1 MKSAARMTEDLSDFV
16 HRKHKYA
23 LFCAFDESYLLS
35 LNKFANDKT
44 LNIMKIRSILF
55 ATLSVAVLASCGGK
69 VADVTE
75 ITGTVVPEG
84 ISEVNVVV
92 GEAVDTLVPVVDGK
106 FTVTVPADV
115 TALGTIAAGNIGV
128 NFISDGTP
136 LTVVLDQDVAVTSKY
151 PNISVQEKLNAYNA
165 EEQKFMDEYMAK
177 QREIMADS
185 LLTQDEKSAQF
196 EAYYDEF
203 IEPYI
208 AHHVEAA
215 KSNPDNSISV
225 FALSNLRS
233 QIDDAQMSELV
244 NAVIP
249 AIQESKY
256 VSGMKEALD
265 ARLNTAE
272 GKPFVDF
279 TVNSVVGMTRSIP
292 PQPKYAEVKFSDYVG
307 KGKYILVDF
316 WAPWC
321 GPCKREIPNLKAVYD
336 KYAGEKFDI
345 LSIAVWERQPVQVTI
360 DTAAEL
366 GMNWSHINNAG
377 SVPTDIYGV
386 EGIPHL
392 MLIGPD
398 GTILKRGFHGAEGI
412 NAAVAEYLE

>member
-1 MKSAARMTEDLSDFV
+1 
-16 HRKHKYA
+16 
-23 LFCAFDESYLLS
+23 
-35 LNKFANDKT
+35 
-44 LNIMKIRSILF
+44 MKIRSILF
-55 ATLSVAVLASCGGK
+55 ATSAVAILASCGGK
-69 VADVTE
+69 VSDVTE
-75 ITGTVVPEG
+75 ISGTVLPEG
-84 ISEVNVVV
+84 ISEVNVTV
-92 GEAVDTLVPVVDGK
+92 GEVVDTLVPVVDGK
-106 FTVTVPADV
+106 FSLTVPADV
-115 TALGTIAAGNIGV
+115 TALASVQAGNYGA

-136 LTVVLDQDVAVTSKY
+136 LEVVLGEDTAVTSKY
-151 PNISVQEKLNAYNA
+151 ADVSVQEKLNAYNA
-165 EEQKFMDEYMAK
+165 KEQAFMDEYMAK
-177 QREIMADS
+177 QREIFADT
-185 LLTQDEKSAQF
+185 LLSQEEKSAKF

-203 IEPYI
+203 IEPYVN
-208 AHHVEAA
+208 HHVEAA
-215 KSNPDNSISV
+215 KANPDNFISV

-233 QIDDAQMSELV
+233 QIEDPQMAELV
-244 NAVIP
+244 DALVP
-249 AIQESKY
+249 ALQESRY
-256 VSGMKEALD
+256 VSGMKQALD

-272 GKPFVDF
+272 GKPFIDF

-366 GMNWSHINNAG
+366 GMDWSHINNAG

-412 NAAVAEYLE
+412 EAAVAEYLK

>member
-1 MKSAARMTEDLSDFV
+1 
-16 HRKHKYA
+16 
-23 LFCAFDESYLLS
+23 
-35 LNKFANDKT
+35 
-44 LNIMKIRSILF
+44 MKIRSILF
-55 ATLSVAVLASCGGK
+55 ATLGVAVMASCGGK
-69 VADVTE
+69 VSDVTE
-75 ITGTVVPEG
+75 ITGTVVLDG
-84 ISEVNVVV
+84 ITEVNITL

-106 FTVTVPADV
+106 FAVNLSTDLTSVGVAS
-115 TALGTIAAGNIGV
+115 AAGYRV
-128 NFISDGTP
+128 SFIPDGTP
-136 LTVVLDQDVAVTSKY
+136 LTLVIDQEASVTSAY
-151 PNISVQEKLNAYNA
+151 PAISVQERMNAFNKSEKAYMEKYRTGQQDIYADSVMTDEEKTAALESFFETFFTEYKDYNINTYTENTDNIISLYA
-165 EEQKFMDEYMAK
+165 LQNLRGELEDAQL
-177 QREIMADS
+177 DS
-185 LLTQDEKSAQF
+185 LLNLLA
-196 EAYYDEF
+196 
-203 IEPYI
+203 P
-208 AHHVEAA
+208 
-215 KSNPDNSISV
+215 
-225 FALSNLRS
+225 AL
-233 QIDDAQMSELV
+233 
-244 NAVIP
+244 
-249 AIQESKY
+249 QEHKY
-256 VSGMKEALD
+256 VKSMQEALK

-272 GKPFVDF
+272 GKPFIDF
-279 TVNSVVGMTRSIP
+279 TVNSVVGMTRSVP

-336 KYAGEKFDI
+336 KYAGKDFDI

-412 NAAVAEYLE
+412 NAAVAEYLD

>member
-1 MKSAARMTEDLSDFV
+1 
-16 HRKHKYA
+16 
-23 LFCAFDESYLLS
+23 
-35 LNKFANDKT
+35 
-44 LNIMKIRSILF
+44 MKIRSILF
-55 ATLSVAVLASCGGK
+55 ATVSVAVLASCGGK
-69 VADVTE
+69 VSDVTE

-106 FTVTVPADV
+106 FAVTVPADV
-115 TALGTIAAGNIGV
+115 TVQGRIAAGQHGAS
-128 NFISDGTP
+128 FISDGTP
-136 LTVVLDQDVAVTSKY
+136 LEVVIDKTSAVTSKY
-151 PNISVQEKLNAYNA
+151 PKISVQEKLNAYNA
-165 EEQKFMDEYMAK
+165 EESVLMDEYMAK
-177 QREIMADS
+177 QREIYTDS
-185 LLTQDEKSAQF
+185 LLTQEEKSAKF
-196 EAYYDEF
+196 EEYFDGF
-203 IEPYI
+203 IGGYMD
-208 AHHVEAA
+208 HHKEAA
-215 KSNPDNSISV
+215 KANPDNFIAV
-225 FALSNLRS
+225 YALNNLRG
-233 QIDDAQMSELV
+233 QVEDAELAELV
-244 NAVIP
+244 NVLAP
-249 AIQESKY
+249 AIQENRY
-256 VSGMKEALD
+256 VKSMKEALD
-265 ARLNTAE
+265 ARINTAE
-272 GKPFVDF
+272 GKPFIDF
-279 TVNSVVGMTRSIP
+279 TVSSVVGMTRSVP
-292 PQPKYAEVKFSDYVG
+292 PQPKYADVKFSDYVG

-336 KYAGEKFDI
+336 KYAGENFDI

-412 NAAVAEYLE
+412 NAAVEEYLK

>member
-1 MKSAARMTEDLSDFV
+1 
-16 HRKHKYA
+16 
-23 LFCAFDESYLLS
+23 
-35 LNKFANDKT
+35 
-44 LNIMKIRSILF
+44 MKIRSILF
-55 ATLSVAVLASCGGK
+55 ATSVVAILASCGGK
-69 VADVTE
+69 VSDVTE
-75 ITGTVVPEG
+75 ISGTVLPEG
-84 ISEVNVVV
+84 ISEVNVTV
-92 GEAVDTLVPVVDGK
+92 GEVVDTLVPVVDGK
-106 FTVTVPADV
+106 FSLTVPADV
-115 TALGTIAAGNIGV
+115 TALASVQAGNYGA

-136 LTVVLDQDVAVTSKY
+136 LEVVLGEDTAVTSKY
-151 PNISVQEKLNAYNA
+151 VDVSVQEKLNAYNA
-165 EEQKFMDEYMAK
+165 KEQAFMDEYMAK
-177 QREIMADS
+177 QREIFADT
-185 LLTQDEKSAQF
+185 LLSQDEKNAKF

-203 IEPYI
+203 IEPYVN
-208 AHHVEAA
+208 HHVEAA
-215 KSNPDNSISV
+215 KANPDNFISV

-233 QIDDAQMSELV
+233 QIEDPQMAELV
-244 NAVIP
+244 DALVP
-249 AIQESKY
+249 ALQESRY
-256 VSGMKEALD
+256 VSGMKQALD

-412 NAAVAEYLE
+412 EAAVAEYLK

>member
-1 MKSAARMTEDLSDFV
+1 
-16 HRKHKYA
+16 
-23 LFCAFDESYLLS
+23 
-35 LNKFANDKT
+35 
-44 LNIMKIRSILF
+44 MKIRSILF
-55 ATLSVAVLASCGGK
+55 ATSTVAILASCGGK
-69 VADVTE
+69 VSDVTE
-75 ITGTVVPEG
+75 ISGTVLPEG
-84 ISEVNVVV
+84 ISEVNVTV
-92 GEAVDTLVPVVDGK
+92 GEVVDTLVPVVDGK
-106 FTVTVPADV
+106 FSLTVPADV
-115 TALGTIAAGNIGV
+115 TALASVQAGNYGA

-136 LTVVLDQDVAVTSKY
+136 LEVVLGEDTAVTSKY
-151 PNISVQEKLNAYNA
+151 ADVSVQEKLNAYNA
-165 EEQKFMDEYMAK
+165 KEQAFMDEYMAK
-177 QREIMADS
+177 QREIFADT
-185 LLTQDEKSAQF
+185 LLSQEEKSAKF

-203 IEPYI
+203 IEPYVN
-208 AHHVEAA
+208 HHVEAA
-215 KSNPDNSISV
+215 KANPDNFISV

-233 QIDDAQMSELV
+233 QIEDPQMAELV
-244 NAVIP
+244 DALVP
-249 AIQESKY
+249 ALQESRY
-256 VSGMKEALD
+256 VSGMKQALD

-272 GKPFVDF
+272 GKPFIDF

-412 NAAVAEYLE
+412 EAAVAEYLK

>member
-1 MKSAARMTEDLSDFV
+1 
-16 HRKHKYA
+16 
-23 LFCAFDESYLLS
+23 
-35 LNKFANDKT
+35 
-44 LNIMKIRSILF
+44 MKIRSILF
-55 ATLSVAVLASCGGK
+55 ATISVVLMTSCGGK
-69 VADVTE
+69 VSDVTK

-84 ISEVNVVV
+84 ITEVNVVV
-92 GEAVDTLVPVVDGK
+92 GELVDTLVPVVDGK
-106 FTVTVPADV
+106 FAIDVPADV
-115 TALGTIAAGNIGV
+115 TVMATVSAANYGTA
-128 NFISDGTP
+128 FISDGTP
-136 LTVVLDQDVAVTSKY
+136 LTVVLDEETKVTSAY
-151 PNISVQEKLNAYNA
+151 PEISVNQKLVAFNEASKAYVEKYRSTQQEIRDAEDKTEEEKEQALNEFYESFFAEYN
-165 EEQKFMDEYMAK
+165 EYNKNTYTENTDNFVALYAL
-177 QREIMADS
+177 QNLVGEFEDPELDS
-185 LLTQDEKSAQF
+185 LLNLLA
-196 EAYYDEF
+196 
-203 IEPYI
+203 P
-208 AHHVEAA
+208 
-215 KSNPDNSISV
+215 
-225 FALSNLRS
+225 AL
-233 QIDDAQMSELV
+233 QEHKFVQGMQK
-244 NAVIP
+244 
-249 AIQESKY
+249 AIK
-256 VSGMKEALD
+256 
-265 ARLNTAE
+265 ARINTAE
-272 GKPFVDF
+272 GKPFIDF

-336 KYAGEKFDI
+336 KYAGKNFDI

-412 NAAVAEYLE
+412 NAAVAEYLN

>member
-1 MKSAARMTEDLSDFV
+1 
-16 HRKHKYA
+16 
-23 LFCAFDESYLLS
+23 
-35 LNKFANDKT
+35 
-44 LNIMKIRSILF
+44 MKIRSILF
-55 ATLSVAVLASCGGK
+55 ATSVVAILASCGGK
-69 VADVTE
+69 VSDVTE
-75 ITGTVVPEG
+75 ISGTVLPEG
-84 ISEVNVVV
+84 ISEVNVTV
-92 GEAVDTLVPVVDGK
+92 GEVVDTLVPVVDGK
-106 FTVTVPADV
+106 FSLTVPADV
-115 TALGTIAAGNIGV
+115 TALASVQAGNYGA

-136 LTVVLDQDVAVTSKY
+136 LDVVLGEDTAVTSKY
-151 PNISVQEKLNAYNA
+151 ADVSVQEKLNAYNA
-165 EEQKFMDEYMAK
+165 KEQAFMDEYMAK
-177 QREIMADS
+177 QREIFADT
-185 LLTQDEKSAQF
+185 LLSQDEKNAKF

-203 IEPYI
+203 IEPYVN
-208 AHHVEAA
+208 HHVEAA
-215 KSNPDNSISV
+215 KANPDNFISV

-233 QIDDAQMSELV
+233 QIEDPQMAELV
-244 NAVIP
+244 DALVP
-249 AIQESKY
+249 ALQESRY
-256 VSGMKEALD
+256 VSGMKQALD

-412 NAAVAEYLE
+412 EAAVAEYLK

>member
-1 MKSAARMTEDLSDFV
+1 
-16 HRKHKYA
+16 
-23 LFCAFDESYLLS
+23 
-35 LNKFANDKT
+35 
-44 LNIMKIRSILF
+44 MKIRSILF
-55 ATLSVAVLASCGGK
+55 ATSAVAILASCGGK
-69 VADVTE
+69 VSDVTE
-75 ITGTVVPEG
+75 ISGTVLPEG
-84 ISEVNVVV
+84 ISEVNVTV
-92 GEAVDTLVPVVDGK
+92 GEVVDTLVPVVDGK
-106 FTVTVPADV
+106 FSLTVPADV
-115 TALGTIAAGNIGV
+115 TALASVQAGNYGA

-136 LTVVLDQDVAVTSKY
+136 LEVVLGEDTAVTSKY
-151 PNISVQEKLNAYNA
+151 ADVSVQEKLNAYNA
-165 EEQKFMDEYMAK
+165 KEQAFMDEYMAK
-177 QREIMADS
+177 QREIFADS
-185 LLTQDEKSAQF
+185 LLSQEEKSAKF

-203 IEPYI
+203 IEPYVN
-208 AHHVEAA
+208 HHVEAA
-215 KSNPDNSISV
+215 KANPDNFISV

-233 QIDDAQMSELV
+233 QIEDPQMAELV
-244 NAVIP
+244 DALVP
-249 AIQESKY
+249 ALQESRY
-256 VSGMKEALD
+256 VSGMKQALD

-272 GKPFVDF
+272 GKPFIDF

-412 NAAVAEYLE
+412 EAAVAEYLK

>member
-1 MKSAARMTEDLSDFV
+1 
-16 HRKHKYA
+16 
-23 LFCAFDESYLLS
+23 
-35 LNKFANDKT
+35 
-44 LNIMKIRSILF
+44 MKIRSILF

-69 VADVTE
+69 VSDVTE

-106 FTVTVPADV
+106 FAVTVPADV
-115 TALGTIAAGNIGV
+115 TALGTVAAGNYGV

-136 LTVVLDQDVAVTSKY
+136 LSVVIDEETAVVSKY
-151 PNISVQEKLNAYNA
+151 PAVSVQEKLNAYNA
-165 EEQKFMDEYMAK
+165 AEKAFMEEYMAK
-177 QREIMADS
+177 QREIFADS
-185 LLTQDEKSAQF
+185 VLTQEEKGAKC

-203 IEPYI
+203 IKPYV

-215 KSNPDNSISV
+215 KANPDNFIAV
-225 FALSNLRS
+225 YALSNLRS
-233 QIDDAQMSELV
+233 QIEDAEMAELV
-244 NAVIP
+244 NAVAP

-265 ARLNTAE
+265 ARINTAE
-272 GKPFVDF
+272 GKPFIDF

-336 KYAGEKFDI
+336 KYAGENFDI

-412 NAAVAEYLE
+412 EAAVAEYLK

>member
-1 MKSAARMTEDLSDFV
+1 
-16 HRKHKYA
+16 
-23 LFCAFDESYLLS
+23 
-35 LNKFANDKT
+35 
-44 LNIMKIRSILF
+44 MKIRSILF

-106 FTVTVPADV
+106 FAVTVPADV

-165 EEQKFMDEYMAK
+165 AEQGFMDEYMAK
-177 QREIMADS
+177 QREIFADS
-185 LLTQDEKSAQF
+185 LLTQDEKSAKF

-203 IEPYI
+203 IEPYV

-215 KSNPDNSISV
+215 KANADNFISV

-233 QIDDAQMSELV
+233 QIDDAQMAELV

-279 TVNSVVGMTRSIP
+279 TVNSVVGMTRGIP

-412 NAAVAEYLE
+412 EAAVAEYLK

>member
-1 MKSAARMTEDLSDFV
+1 
-16 HRKHKYA
+16 
-23 LFCAFDESYLLS
+23 
-35 LNKFANDKT
+35 
-44 LNIMKIRSILF
+44 MKIRSILF

-106 FTVTVPADV
+106 FAVTVPADV

-165 EEQKFMDEYMAK
+165 AEQGFMDEYMAK
-177 QREIMADS
+177 QREIFADS
-185 LLTQDEKSAQF
+185 LLTQDEKSAKF

-203 IEPYI
+203 IEPYV

-215 KSNPDNSISV
+215 KANADNFISV

-233 QIDDAQMSELV
+233 QIDDAQMAELV

-412 NAAVAEYLE
+412 EAAVAEYLK